1 MIKTIIFDIGNV
13 LVDYSWR
20 SFFEKYNLDKET
32 FRRLSEA
39 TVLNEDW
46 NEFDRGVLK
55 TEEVIALLQ
64 ENDPELSGLIG
75 RVFENLNGLVTRRS
89 YAIPWIEELKARGL
103 TVLVLSNFSEKALQD
118 CTDAMDFLFHVD
130 GGILSYR
137 EKLIKPMPEIY
148 ERLIRQYDLVPE
160 ECVFLDDLQQN
171 LDGAAAFG
179 IHTILFQ
186 NREQA
191 GSELE
196 KLIMQG

>member
-20 SFFEKYNLDKET
+20 SFFEKYDLDKET

-64 ENDPELSGLIG
+64 ENDPGLSGLIG

-118 CTDAMDFLFHVD
+118 CTDAMDFLSHVD

-137 EKLIKPMPEIY
+137 EKVIKPMPEIY

>member
-20 SFFEKYNLDKET
+20 SFFEKYDLDKET

-118 CTDAMDFLFHVD
+118 CTDAMDFLSHVD
-130 GGILSYR
+130 GGI
-137 EKLIKPMPEIY
+137 
-148 ERLIRQYDLVPE
+148 
-160 ECVFLDDLQQN
+160 
-171 LDGAAAFG
+171 
-179 IHTILFQ
+179 
-186 NREQA
+186 
-191 GSELE
+191 
-196 KLIMQG
+196 

>member
-20 SFFEKYNLDKET
+20 SFFEKYDLDKET

-118 CTDAMDFLFHVD
+118 CTDAMDFLSHVD